1 MHYIRTAEAMAR
13 VLDTQLEPK
22 LHTIL
27 IEHQERLAAYY
38 GFRFEELAEFLIV
51 ERGDTLAETED
62 SYSRRLVEHDAFIMP
77 VELAI
82 RHSRWI
88 EVIFILSDDGF
99 GLVLLVETGEGADP
113 LLLSACQH
121 ALLEHEN
128 FDPGHDG

>member
-13 VLDTQLEPK
+13 VLNSQLEPQ
-22 LHTIL
+22 LYTIL
-27 IEHQERLAAYY
+27 TEHKERLAAYY
-38 GFRFEELAEFLIV
+38 DFPFEGLAEFLIV
-51 ERGDTLAETED
+51 ERVDTLAETENT
-62 SYSRRLVEHDAFIMP
+62 YGRRLVENDTFVMP
-77 VELAI
+77 VELAF
-82 RHSRWI
+82 RHTNWI

>member
-13 VLDTQLEPK
+13 VLDTPLEPE
-22 LHTIL
+22 LHKIL
-27 IEHQERLAAYY
+27 TEHRERLAGYY

-51 ERGDTLAETED
+51 ERGDTLADGED
-62 SYSRRLVEHDAFIMP
+62 TYGRRLVENDTFVMP
-77 VELAI
+77 VELAF
-82 RHSRWI
+82 RHTAWI

-113 LLLSACQH
+113 SFLSACQQ